1 MFGARSG
8 AVPFAVRRRIHSAAG
23 CLDDD
28 SNAERSA
35 PHSDQEDD
43 MSKIKEFVSKGVRLI
58 VTDTEEGGRPDA
70 AREKEIPAEAFEAP
84 PPRAARSGVPATVED
99 FAAVYQEAGIEL
111 PAHGYGV
118 DKVGEM
124 LESKRLAP
132 LGKEVKATAVLAALE
147 AAQVSVRDVIQDA
160 VRRDGALDAFE
171 AAKEREV
178 QELRERSDARVKT
191 IKEEIER
198 FLREKNAEI
207 EGLKQAAEAAGQA
220 FGQLQARKHR
230 EEERLYEVVAHF
242 IEGADNPITTITAP
256 RPAAPA
262 KPRE

>member
-1 MFGARSG
+1 M
-8 AVPFAVRRRIHSAAG
+8 
-23 CLDDD
+23 LDDD

-58 VTDTEEGGRPDA
+58 VTDTDEGGRPDA

-84 PPRAARSGVPATVED
+84 PPRVARSGVPASVED

-111 PAHGYGV
+111 PPHGYGV

-132 LGKEVKATAVLAALE
+132 LGREVKATAVLAALE
-147 AAQVSVRDVIQDA
+147 AAQVGVRDVIQDA

-171 AAKEREV
+171 SAKEREV
-178 QELRERSDARVKT
+178 QDLRERSETRVKT

-198 FLREKNAEI
+198 FLREKNTEI
-207 EGLKQAAEAAGQA
+207 EGLKQAADAAGQA
-220 FGQLQARKHR
+220 FAQLQARKHR

-242 IEGADNPITTITAP
+242 VEGTDNPITTAVP
-256 RPAAPA
+256 RSPAAA
-262 KPRE
+262 KPARE

>member
-1 MFGARSG
+1 
-8 AVPFAVRRRIHSAAG
+8 
-23 CLDDD
+23 
-28 SNAERSA
+28 
-35 PHSDQEDD
+35 
-43 MSKIKEFVSKGVRLI
+43 MSKIKDFVSKGVRLI
-58 VTDTEEGGRPDA
+58 VSDTEEGGSPEAAA
-70 AREKEIPAEAFEAP
+70 AREKEIPPEAFEAA
-84 PPRAARSGVPATVED
+84 PPRTGRSAVPATVED
-99 FAAVYQEAGIEL
+99 FASVYQEAGIEL

-147 AAQVSVRDVIQDA
+147 AAQVGVRDVIQDA

-171 AAKEREV
+171 SAKEREV
-178 QELRERSDARVKT
+178 QELRERSEARVKT

-198 FLREKNAEI
+198 FLHDKNAEI

-220 FGQLQARKHR
+220 FAQLQARKHR

-242 IEGADNPITTITAP
+242 VEGADNPITTAASP
-256 RPAAPA
+256 RAAAPA

>member
-1 MFGARSG
+1 
-8 AVPFAVRRRIHSAAG
+8 
-23 CLDDD
+23 
-28 SNAERSA
+28 
-35 PHSDQEDD
+35 
-43 MSKIKEFVSKGVRLI
+43 MSKIREFVSKGVRLI
-58 VTDTEEGGRPDA
+58 VTDTEAGARPDA
-70 AREKEIPAEAFEAP
+70 GPREKEIPAEAFEAP
-84 PPRAARSGVPATVED
+84 PPRTARSAVPASVED

-132 LGKEVKATAVLAALE
+132 LG
-147 AAQVSVRDVIQDA
+147 
-160 VRRDGALDAFE
+160 
-171 AAKEREV
+171 KEREV

-242 IEGADNPITTITAP
+242 IEGADNPITTSTAP

>member
-1 MFGARSG
+1 
-8 AVPFAVRRRIHSAAG
+8 
-23 CLDDD
+23 
-28 SNAERSA
+28 
-35 PHSDQEDD
+35 
-43 MSKIKEFVSKGVRLI
+43 MSKIKDFVSKGVRLI
-58 VTDTEEGGRPDA
+58 VTDTGEGEPLPGAPP
-70 AREKEIPAEAFEAP
+70 RERDIPAEAFDTP
-84 PPRAARSGVPATVED
+84 PPRATRSAVPASVED
-99 FAAVYQEAGIEL
+99 FLAVYQEAGIEL
-111 PAHGYGV
+111 PPHGYGV
-118 DKVGEM
+118 DKVAEM

-147 AAQVSVRDVIQDA
+147 AAQVGVRDVIQDA

-207 EGLKQAAEAAGQA
+207 EGLKQAGETAGQA
-220 FGQLQARKHR
+220 FAQLQARKHR
-230 EEERLYEVVAHF
+230 EEERLFEVVAHF
-242 IEGADNPITTITAP
+242 VEGADNPITTSASP
-256 RPAAPA
+256 RAAAPV

>member
-1 MFGARSG
+1 
-8 AVPFAVRRRIHSAAG
+8 
-23 CLDDD
+23 
-28 SNAERSA
+28 
-35 PHSDQEDD
+35 

-70 AREKEIPAEAFEAP
+70 AREKEIPPEAFEAP

-111 PAHGYGV
+111 PPHGYGV

-132 LGKEVKATAVLAALE
+132 LGREVKATAVLAALE
-147 AAQVSVRDVIQDA
+147 AAQVGVRDVIQDA

-171 AAKEREV
+171 SAKEREV
-178 QELRERSDARVKT
+178 QELRERSEARVKT
-191 IKEEIER
+191 IKEEIDR
-198 FLREKNAEI
+198 FLREKNTEI
-207 EGLKQAAEAAGQA
+207 EGLKQAADAAGQA
-220 FGQLQARKHR
+220 FAQLQARKHR

-242 IEGADNPITTITAP
+242 VEGTDNPITTAGVA
-256 RPAAPA
+256 RPSAAA
-262 KPRE
+262 KPARE